1 MIHFVT
7 SRQSYDQL
15 VASSAW
21 PPDSLWVALGV
32 LSPAELTR
40 LRANGLAVT
49 DFTTSISSHNL
60 AEALET
66 IREHH
71 PGETVWVDGAAE
83 A

>member
-1 MIHFVT
+1 
-7 SRQSYDQL
+7 
-15 VASSAW
+15 
-21 PPDSLWVALGV
+21 
-32 LSPAELTR
+32 
-40 LRANGLAVT
+40 LAVT

-71 PGETVWVDGAAE
+71 PGEAVRVDGAAE